1 MDVWDF
7 GSGTEISATDLL
19 IDGEVVD
26 AGIDGN
32 PKRVH
37 IVYDPPR
44 PLSGVIEVGLRS
56 RDRALPMNRV
66 DRVVMT
72 FQVTGSE
79 LDGDLDSSGRVDG
92 VDLVMFARA
101 FGATPAEIRY
111 LPDADFNR
119 DDVID
124 GEDLAVLASNFGQS
138 SL

>member
-1 MDVWDF
+1 
-7 GSGTEISATDLL
+7 
-19 IDGEVVD
+19 
-26 AGIDGN
+26 
-32 PKRVH
+32 
-37 IVYDPPR
+37 
-44 PLSGVIEVGLRS
+44 
-56 RDRALPMNRV
+56 MNRV